1 MTMPTKLVVSC
12 ATGQTEEIEL
22 TPEEIAQAEADA
34 AAAAAAEAERVAA
47 EEAAAL
53 AEAEKEANIAKVPT
67 LEAAVDELI
76 VAVLAP

>member
-1 MTMPTKLVVSC
+1 MPTKLVVSC
-12 ATGQTEEIEL
+12 ATGAVEEIEL
-22 TPEEIAQAEADA
+22 TPEEVAQAESDA

-53 AEAEKEANIAKVPT
+53 AEAEKEANIAKVPV
-67 LEAAVDELI
+67 LETAVDELI